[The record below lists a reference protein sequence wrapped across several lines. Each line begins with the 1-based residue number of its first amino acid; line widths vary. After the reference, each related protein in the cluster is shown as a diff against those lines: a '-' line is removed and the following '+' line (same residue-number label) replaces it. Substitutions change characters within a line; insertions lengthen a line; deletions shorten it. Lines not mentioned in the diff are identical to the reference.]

1 MARQFSGMHNPMAPT
16 EYDGQTVLMSAPP
29 APEVTDQNIP
39 SGSDGVNF
47 TFVNQADD
55 LVSLCRRRISNKEQR
70 HTIRSH
76 VMQRVRQT
84 EIAQGKK
91 RLTGRENSQRSA
103 RTKSKSKSAE
113 ATSPVSKGSPESTI
127 AGSVSDGK
135 RNKLSVSRS
144 PPRSPSLTISPGANE
159 FDPFDTLPT
168 NNLSR
173 QASQSILQYC
183 ECFGVSFQRSTID
196 SSRLRCH
203 AAHDLLCR
211 EPERARQDRPTGHGL
226 EQQSLKSCNLP
237 RLPRHLRRASCRM
250 AWTTQRSWS
259 VT

>member
-1 MARQFSGMHNPMAPT
+1 MARQFSGMHNPMTPT
-16 EYDGQTVLMSAPP
+16 EYDAQTMLMSPTNVPGA
-29 APEVTDQNIP
+29 TDQNTQNAADI
-39 SGSDGVNF
+39 SNF

-91 RLTGRENSQRSA
+91 RLTGRENSKRST

-113 ATSPVSKGSPESTI
+113 ATSPMSNGSPESTA
-127 AGSVSDGK
+127 AGSVSDGT

-144 PPRSPSLTISPGANE
+144 PPRSLAITISPGTNE

-183 ECFGVSFQRSTID
+183 KCAEMSIQKTKTD
-196 SSRLRCH
+196 LSRL
-203 AAHDLLCR
+203 
-211 EPERARQDRPTGHGL
+211 
-226 EQQSLKSCNLP
+226 
-237 RLPRHLRRASCRM
+237 
-250 AWTTQRSWS
+250 
-259 VT
+259 